1 MKRIVFTII
10 LTFVLSAISLAQH
23 VASDSVR
30 LTSIGSPWWLVI
42 DAPGLEVKSVGT
54 KADGAY
60 FLLYP
65 TKDELNVSLWIEP
78 AAKCKTSVECRDFV
92 LSSGNPRWG
101 AYEKLNKASFGKFD
115 YFEFYRP
122 TVQERPV
129 QMQDMYAQHVNA
141 GYWLDVHIS
150 KALYKPEDKV
160 LFEKLLNSMRFVA
173 KETKSSVPRDV
184 AGIVSVG
191 QSWLTKWDQQ
201 KCSESYSDLTSI
213 SREAIK
219 EGLWL
224 EYCRSAHLD
233 LGKLKSRELIAI
245 TTTSSLPPKPDR
257 SGAVLRFQ
265 SSFEKGDTIEFISL
279 TSEKDGSWTVSNY
292 VTQ

>member
-1 MKRIVFTII
+1 MKKFASTIV
-10 LTFVLSAISLAQH
+10 LSLVLSAISLAQPI
-23 VASDSVR
+23 ARDSLR
-30 LTSIGSPWWLVI
+30 LTSIGAPWWLVI
-42 DAPGLEVKSVGT
+42 DAPGLEVRSVGT

-78 AAKCKTSVECRDFV
+78 AAKCKTNIECRDFV

-122 TVQERPV
+122 TVQDMPI
-129 QMQDMYAQHVNA
+129 QMQDMYAQYVDK
-141 GYWLDVHIS
+141 GYWLDVHLS
-150 KALYKPEDKV
+150 KSLYKPEDKA
-160 LFEKLLNSMRFVA
+160 LFEDLL
-173 KETKSSVPRDV
+173 KSLKFEPKTAESAVPQDV
-184 AGIVSVG
+184 EKIVGAGKA
-191 QSWLTKWDQQ
+191 WLTIWDDQ
-201 KCSESYSDLTSI
+201 KCTESYRALTSI
-213 SREAIK
+213 SREAVR
-219 EGLWL
+219 EALWL
-224 EYCRSAHLD
+224 EFCKSAHLG

-245 TTTSSLPPKPDR
+245 TTTGSLPPRPDR
-257 SGAVLRFQ
+257 AGAVLRFQ
-265 SSFEKGDTIEFISL
+265 STFDKAETIEFVSL

>member
-1 MKRIVFTII
+1 MKKFVSTIV
-10 LTFVLSAISLAQH
+10 LSLVLSAISLAQPL
-23 VASDSVR
+23 ASDSVR
-30 LTSIGSPWWLVI
+30 LTSIGAPWWLVI
-42 DAPGLEVKSVGT
+42 DGPGLEVRSVGT

-65 TKDELNVSLWIEP
+65 TRDELNVSLWIEP
-78 AAKCKTSVECRDFV
+78 AAKCKTNIECRDFV

-122 TVQERPV
+122 TVQEKPV
-129 QMQDMYAQHVNA
+129 QMQDMYAQYVDA

-150 KALYKPEDKV
+150 KVLYKPEDKAR
-160 LFEKLLNSMRFVA
+160 FEKLLNSMKFVPKGA
-173 KETKSSVPRDV
+173 KLTVPED
-184 AGIVSVG
+184 AASIVSVG
-191 QSWLTKWDQQ
+191 QSWLSKWDQQ
-201 KCSESYSDLTSI
+201 KCTESYRELTSI

-219 EGLWL
+219 ESLWL
-224 EYCRSAHLD
+224 EYCKSAHLG
-233 LGKLKSRELIAI
+233 LGKLGSRELIAI
-245 TTTSSLPPKPDR
+245 TTTGSLPPKPDR

-265 SSFEKGDTIEFISL
+265 STFEKAETIEFVSL